1 MSEYESGR
9 VVVKLI
15 STILAV
21 LFVAITFNAAEA
33 RVTIRE
39 TTKFYNIRA
48 KNAQGVFNQISRKGL
63 MRRGNQHAVATT
75 LIKMR
80 IDRVKIQ
87 RRGRRCVV
95 KDVRVKLTLVYSYPR
110 WRNITQS
117 SKNARKKWQKYYKQV
132 VRHEKEHGSL
142 AKKMARNVERSA
154 RKLTGRT
161 SRNCK
166 DLTRK
171 LKRSFKKLNRQ
182 HDRQQTAFDKREH
195 RRTSHI
201 MKLARA
207 FAHSN

>member
-1 MSEYESGR
+1 MNK
-9 VVVKLI
+9 VI
-15 STILAV
+15 SAFIAF
-21 LFVAITFNAAEA
+21 LFVAIAISAAEA

-48 KNAQGVFNQISRKGL
+48 KNAQGVFNQISRNGL
-63 MRRGNQHAVATT
+63 MRRGIQHAVATT
-75 LIKMR
+75 VIKM
-80 IDRVKIQ
+80 KINYTNKV
-87 RRGRRCVV
+87 RGRRCVV

-110 WRNITQS
+110 WRNIKQS
-117 SKNARKKWQKYYKQV
+117 SKSSRKKWRRYYKQV

-171 LKRSFKKLNRQ
+171 LKRSFNKINRQ
-182 HDRQQTAFDKREH
+182 HDRQQKAFDKREH
-195 RRTSHI
+195 RRNSHI
-201 MKLARA
+201 MKLARE